1 MRSATQRRTSRMI
14 GAIRETWAEYDYAQ
28 RRLLEINMGIS
39 LPPRRRS
46 ERVEELE
53 VADGSEDPRIS
64 H

>member
-1 MRSATQRRTSRMI
+1 MRSTTQRRTSRMI

-39 LPPRRRS
+39 LPPRRGS
-46 ERVEELE
+46 ASVEELE
-53 VADGSEDPRIS
+53 AAYGSEDPRIS

>member
-46 ERVEELE
+46 ARVEELE
-53 VADGSEDPRIS
+53 AAYGPEDPRIS

>member
-1 MRSATQRRTSRMI
+1 MI

-46 ERVEELE
+46 ARVEELE
-53 VADGSEDPRIS
+53 AAYGPEDPRIS